1 MNINELR
8 ELLKEVFFEDEY
20 KISETDYIT
29 DYIKYDEK
37 SILEQE
43 VAKRFCSD
51 IESLIKELGPGRE
64 QSIAITKLEEVYMW
78 VGKAIRNRQI
88 ERLGLPQIH
97 LPERG

>member
-37 SILEQE
+37 LT
-43 VAKRFCSD
+43 
-51 IESLIKELGPGRE
+51 SLI
-64 QSIAITKLEEVYMW
+64 
-78 VGKAIRNRQI
+78 
-88 ERLGLPQIH
+88 
-97 LPERG
+97 